1 MLAEIFAE
9 HGGPSGAA
17 CVLETQ
23 LLSDPGDKL
32 LRKPTCADVKRVGP
46 ARGLVK
52 LTYSIAISS
61 KTNT

>member
-23 LLSDPGDKL
+23 LLSDPGDKDCSESL
-32 LRKPTCADVKRVGP
+32 LALTSSA
-46 ARGLVK
+46 LVRPEDW
-52 LTYSIAISS
+52 
-61 KTNT
+61 